1 MTIPWWAALV
11 TAVVAAAGG
20 WLSKRVN
27 PLGARENAIID
38 QLQENNEDLLERV
51 DKLEGQVATQQRREL
66 LMYAYIISVH
76 QHFADGNPPPPPP
89 IPQELFGTFG
99 GVV

>member
-1 MTIPWWAALV
+1 MTIPWWSALIV
-11 TAVVAAAGG
+11 AVVAAFGG

-38 QLQENNEDLLERV
+38 QLQEDNTDLRERV
-51 DKLEGQVATQQRREL
+51 ENLEGRVTKQQRREL
-66 LMYAYIISVH
+66 LMYAYVISVH
-76 QHFADGNPPPPPP
+76 QHFANGNPPPPPP

-99 GVV
+99 GT